1 MFNRFHLKGSYDVAK
16 NNMILCIWCN
26 PRCLCGLRLKKH
38 ELMNALAGSVTEEKN
53 ILNKVNILFSFLSK
67 MFLSLR

>member
-1 MFNRFHLKGSYDVAK
+1 MRFKVK
-16 NNMILCIWCN
+16 
-26 PRCLCGLRLKKH
+26 KKH

-67 MFLSLR
+67 SVLVASLNSD